1 MTATHKVDVR
11 GVSCPEP
18 LQTLIA
24 EIRQVEPGQSL
35 ELLSTDPA
43 VEKDVRAWLGK
54 AGHHLEEVSAED
66 EGVYRLRIRRKVPYE

>member
-1 MTATHKVDVR
+1 MTVRNTLDVR

-24 EIRQVEPGQSL
+24 GIRTVEPGEAL

-43 VEKDVRAWLGK
+43 LEKDVRAWLGRS
-54 AGHHLEEVSAED
+54 GHHLEEVVE
-66 EGVYRLRIRRKVPYE
+66 EGEAYRLRIRRKTAAR